1 MIRLRQVTKE
11 YATVAG
17 VAVRALDGIDLNLP
31 DRGLI
36 FLVGRSGCG
45 KTTLLNLLG
54 GLDEPTAGTIRI
66 SGRPLSGRTMAAY
79 RNRAV
84 GFVFQEY
91 NLIEEM
97 TVGENLAF
105 ALELQ
110 RLKPTAEPIEAALN
124 RVGLE
129 SVAGKYPR
137 ELSGGQRQRV
147 AIARALIKE
156 PQLILADEPTGAL
169 DRQTGQQIFELLRL
183 LAKDRLVV
191 VVSHDRAA
199 AERYADR
206 ILEMEDGKLIGDTVP
221 MGDEPIREAPLW
233 VSARLPM
240 GRALRMAWRTLMSK
254 KLRIGAILLLSVAA
268 FVLVGMADVFAAYE
282 SQTAFLRTMEE
293 SGRTYLSL
301 RKEVQDGER
310 WSRDGYMLTPD
321 DLTALSEK
329 TGLTVKGVYAPPQTP
344 LTLTRNYQY
353 SKIKPE
359 ERAYVVEELN
369 GFMELTDADLAA
381 FGFSLVAGWL
391 PDGNGDEIALSR
403 YVFESFMRMDY
414 SAYTGP
420 QFRIIDNATRE
431 TRMTLSWDEYRQSE
445 YRTGIGIDESDHPEW
460 SRAQSDSYAAE
471 WVKIKKPEDLIGKT
485 VFFGERNYTV
495 VGIVDTYFNAGRY
508 EQGETEQ
515 TDGMNMMGELLD
527 RELEHDRQYS
537 LACVAFVGEGKI
549 AEIRGRYPN
558 LVTAEGLKVIIS
570 DDDSSYT
577 ASYIARLSDV
587 DLSRLNLSMDG
598 ALADFGMKDVL
609 VPAVGGRVGWTG
621 EGSYYRAWLDR
632 EGLMLQ
638 IEQTDRASRADTGYA
653 IVGKWDH
660 LEYYDGWRYPMD
672 GVIVLS
678 DLMFDTISRG
688 RDGLYFYAVMPAP
701 TDVLAQAV
709 EVAGTPDEGVRY
721 AVVNA
726 VNFEVKSL
734 NTFLNTTAQLFRYV
748 GWVMVAFACMMVY
761 NFVAMNL
768 LERRRSIGIMRAL
781 GAGGRDLLRMI
792 GSETLILGL
801 VTAVLA
807 CTVTAALVPLGN
819 RMLQEQYGIML
830 NVLYMDWRQIVP
842 IVALSLMMT
851 AVGGLLP
858 TWGMIRR
865 RPAEAMK

>member
-110 RLKPTAEPIEAALN
+110 RLKPTAEQIETALK
-124 RVGLE
+124 RVGLAA
-129 SVAGKYPR
+129 VADKYPR

-169 DRQTGQQIFELLRL
+169 DRQTGRQIFELLRL
-183 LAKDRLVV
+183 LAKDRLVI

-199 AERYADR
+199 AETYADR
-206 ILEMEDGKLIGDTVP
+206 ILEMEDGRLIGDTMP
-221 MGDEPIREAPLW
+221 MTDEPKKETPPW
-233 VSARLPM
+233 VSAHLPM

-254 KLRIGAILLLSVAA
+254 KIRIGAILLLSVAA

-282 SQTAFLRTMEE
+282 SRTAFLRTMEE

-301 RKEVQDGER
+301 RKEVQDGEV
-310 WSRDGYMLTPD
+310 WSRDGYRLTPD

-329 TGLTVKGVYAPPQTP
+329 TGLTVKGVYALPQTP
-344 LTLTRNYQY
+344 LSLTRNYQY

-359 ERAYVVEELN
+359 DRAYVVEELN
-369 GFMELTDADLAA
+369 GFMELTDADLEP
-381 FGFSLVAGWL
+381 FGFSLAAGRL

-403 YVFESFMRMDY
+403 YVFESFIRMNY
-414 SAYTGP
+414 GAYTGP
-420 QFRIIDNATRE
+420 QVHIIDSATTE
-431 TRMTLSWDEYRQSE
+431 TQMTLSWDEYRHSE
-445 YRTGIGIDESDHPEW
+445 YTTGDLSRLTSHTDQYAIEW
-460 SRAQSDSYAAE
+460 I
-471 WVKIKKPEDLIGKT
+471 KIRRPEDLIGKT
-485 VFFGERNYTV
+485 VFLGERNYTV
-495 VGIVDTYFNAGRY
+495 VGIVDTYFNASRY

-558 LVTAEGLKVIIS
+558 LVTADGLTVTLS
-570 DDDSSYT
+570 DADSSYT

-587 DLSRLNLSMDG
+587 DLSRMNVRGDVD
-598 ALADFGMKDVL
+598 AAAFGMKEML
-609 VPAVGGRVGWTG
+609 IPSVGERVAWTG
-621 EGSYYRAWLDR
+621 EGSYSRARMDR
-632 EGLMLQ
+632 QGLTIR
-638 IEQTDRASRADTGYA
+638 IEQADCAPREDTGYVLA
-653 IVGKWDH
+653 GEWHHK
-660 LEYYDGWRYPMD
+660 EYADGWRYPMD

-688 RDGLYFYAVMPAP
+688 RDGIYTYAAMPAP
-701 TDVLAQAV
+701 TAVLAQAV
-709 EVAGTPDEGVRY
+709 EVVGTPADGTRY

-726 VNFEVKSL
+726 VNFEVQSL
-734 NTFLNTTAQLFRYV
+734 NAFLSTTAQLFRYV

-761 NFVAMNL
+761 SFVAMNL

-801 VTAVLA
+801 ITAVLA

-819 RMLQEQYGIML
+819 RMLQEQFGIML
-830 NVLYMDWRQIVP
+830 NVLHMDWRQIVP
-842 IVALSLMMT
+842 IVALSFIMT

-858 TWGMIRR
+858 TWGVIRR
-865 RPAEAMK
+865 RPADAAK